1 MPPCEVSIGA
11 NVVDVAALGG
21 RLRAV
26 SASVSSWIAVNHVV
40 LCRSPHMH
48 MGARCQE
55 RDSFLNIFYDEQMDT
70 LLSPFLQPDMWT
82 EDGLLVH
89 EADKD
94 KAEEDAAKQAL
105 AEAKT
110 KNREGAGLEAHRDAL
125 HSLAAVAAKRR
136 ERKACWYG
144 SARACE
150 NGGKRAPCCS
160 RVGRADSCAC
170 ELVPKRNTNDVHWQ
184 GLCAQARSR
193 AAVF

>member
-1 MPPCEVSIGA
+1 M
-11 NVVDVAALGG
+11 
-21 RLRAV
+21 
-26 SASVSSWIAVNHVV
+26 

-105 AEAKT
+105 AEAKA

-125 HSLAAVAAKRR
+125 HGLAAVAAKRR
-136 ERKACWYG
+136 ERKACWYAR
-144 SARACE
+144 ARACE